1 MRWLVFL
8 VATAAVLVGAAFAFA
23 GESGGGGKRAF
34 ALVDPSGPR
43 LVDAHTRGFDAVSVG
58 PAGPGD
64 YCLTPSEG
72 VDVVDTA
79 AVASTEAFFSNLFGI
94 ASVRY
99 QRPIRSPGGRLGGE
113 DVHGQSRC
121 AHRSN
126 WIHGH
131 RPVGASDELVSM
143 MRRSRERLS
152 PAPATFVGPT

>member
-79 AVASTEAFFSNLFGI
+79 AVASTEAFFSNVFGI
-94 ASVRY
+94 AAVRY
-99 QRPIRSPGGRLGGE
+99 PTSGLVCPAGDLE
-113 DVHGQSRC
+113 VKTFT
-121 AHRSN
+121 AN
-126 WIHGH
+126 
-131 RPVGASDELVSM
+131 PVALTDQIGFTVIV
-143 MRRSRERLS
+143 
-152 PAPATFVGPT
+152 P